1 MGWGKYQPP
10 GLSLWG
16 IYSVWRRHLKVY
28 QNTWLVNSLPPLS
41 EPIIYLVAFGFGL
54 SPLIPTLTYGGRAVS
69 YLQFIGPAMIAVG
82 VLFQSFFEGAYG
94 SFIRLQFQKTWQ
106 ALLTAPLTFTEVFL
120 GDWFWAATRGT
131 LAGLTTGLVVVGLGL
146 YPPVALILSLPL
158 VLLGALLFGGIGL
171 LTAGLVRTVDQIN
184 VPIFLVV
191 IPMFALGGTYFPRE
205 NLPPVLEGL
214 ARLLPFSALLD
225 LLRWPLAWPPAF
237 PLLLLWLLLWVA
249 VLGTLAWRV
258 IHPQVYR

>member
-1 MGWGKYQPP
+1 MDWGKSRDT
-10 GLSLWG
+10 GLSIWG
-16 IYSVWRRHLKVY
+16 VYSVWRRHVKVY

-41 EPIIYLVAFGFGL
+41 EPIIYLLAFGFGL
-54 SPLIPTLTYGGRAVS
+54 SPLIPKLIYGGREVT
-69 YLQFIGPAMIAVG
+69 YLQFIGPGMIAVG

-120 GDWFWAATRGT
+120 GDWLWAASRGT
-131 LAGLTTGLVVVGLGL
+131 LAGLTTGLVVVLLGL
-146 YPPVALILSLPL
+146 YPPVALLLSVPL
-158 VLLGALLFGGIGL
+158 LILGALLFGGIGL

-191 IPMFALGGTYFPRE
+191 VPMFALCGTYFPRD
-205 NLPPVLEGL
+205 NLPPVLSIIARFLPL
-214 ARLLPFSALLD
+214 AALID
-225 LLRWPLAWPPAF
+225 LLRWPLAWPPVA
-237 PLLLLWLLLWVA
+237 PALLVWLMLWVG
-249 VLGTLAWRV
+249 VMGGLAWRV

>member
-1 MGWGKYQPP
+1 
-10 GLSLWG
+10 
-16 IYSVWRRHLKVY
+16 
-28 QNTWLVNSLPPLS
+28 
-41 EPIIYLVAFGFGL
+41 
-54 SPLIPTLTYGGRAVS
+54 
-69 YLQFIGPAMIAVG
+69 
-82 VLFQSFFEGAYG
+82 
-94 SFIRLQFQKTWQ
+94 
-106 ALLTAPLTFTEVFL
+106 
-120 GDWFWAATRGT
+120 WFWAATRGT

>member
-1 MGWGKYQPP
+1 MFSDKYGGGGVSGWGV
-10 GLSLWG
+10 
-16 IYSVWRRHLKVY
+16 YSVWRRHLKVY

-54 SPLIPTLTYGGRAVS
+54 SPLIPQLSYQGKEVS
-69 YLQFIGPAMIAVG
+69 YLQFIGSGMIAVG

-120 GDWFWAATRGT
+120 GDWLWAATRGT
-131 LAGLTTGLVVVGLGL
+131 LAGVTTGLVVVGLRL
-146 YPPVALILSLPL
+146 YPPLALLGSLPL
-158 VLLGALLFGGIGL
+158 LMLGALLFGGIGL

-191 IPMFALGGTYFPRE
+191 VPMFALCGTYFPRD
-205 NLPPVLEGL
+205 NLPPLLGGI
-214 ARLLPFSALLD
+214 ARFLPLSALID
-225 LLRWPLAWPPAF
+225 LLRWPLAWPPLAAG
-237 PLLLLWLLLWVA
+237 LVTWLLLWVV
-249 VLGTLAWRV
+249 VLGSLAWRV
-258 IHPQVYR
+258 IHPQIYR

>member
-1 MGWGKYQPP
+1 MGWGKFNQP

-16 IYSVWRRHLKVY
+16 VYSVWRRHLKVY

-41 EPIIYLVAFGFGL
+41 EPIIYLIAFGFGL
-54 SPLIPTLTYGGRAVS
+54 SPLIPELNYGGQEVS
-69 YLQFIGPAMIAVG
+69 YLQFIGPGMIAVG

-120 GDWFWAATRGT
+120 GDWLWAGTRG
-131 LAGLTTGLVVVGLGL
+131 LIAGITTGLVVVFLGL
-146 YPPVALILSLPL
+146 YPPIALFLSLPL
-158 VLLGALLFGGIGL
+158 LILGALLFGGIGL

-191 IPMFALGGTYFPRE
+191 IPMFAFCGTYFPRD
-205 NLPPVLEGL
+205 NLPPVLGAL
-214 ARLLPFSALLD
+214 AQLLPFAALLD
-225 LLRWPLAWPPAF
+225 LLRWPLAWPSWAGA
-237 PLLLLWLLLWVA
+237 LVLWLILWV
-249 VLGTLAWRV
+249 VGLGTLAWRV